1 MVCHIESILIK
12 CQESTKCTHW
22 IRKHKVCCIFT
33 ASNIPGFTD
42 AKSFSGKNPSAS
54 IEEGVEYFQLMRT
67 EVTRLARNKWR
78 EVLEELDMKINVSE
92 HDKEK
97 NRLQRIK
104 GEFEDYC
111 DTLTMLSYNGSAYD
125 SNVAREFLF
134 RALKIGQTSIP
145 VEELEEEC
153 EDECEEEI
161 SQDVVDTGVPKEN
174 RVTVIKR
181 GNNYKT
187 ILAGG

>member
-1 MVCHIESILIK
+1 
-12 CQESTKCTHW
+12 
-22 IRKHKVCCIFT
+22 
-33 ASNIPGFTD
+33 
-42 AKSFSGKNPSAS
+42 
-54 IEEGVEYFQLMRT
+54 
-67 EVTRLARNKWR
+67 
-78 EVLEELDMKINVSE
+78 MKINVSE
-92 HDKEK
+92 CDKEK

-181 GNNYKT
+181 GNNYTT
-187 ILAGG
+187 ILAGGGKIP